1 MEVKESHHSE
11 KIKRQRRKSS
21 NMTGC
26 ADKELTETKN
36 LNRHF
41 RSKLREVLRDLVST
55 PDEIINEDYK
65 FVDEIFTP
73 NRVGF

>member
-1 MEVKESHHSE
+1 
-11 KIKRQRRKSS
+11 
-21 NMTGC
+21 MTGC

-41 RSKLREVLRDLVST
+41 RSKLREVLRDLA
-55 PDEIINEDYK
+55 PEIQDQHEDYK
-65 FVDEIFTP
+65 FVDELFTP

>member
-1 MEVKESHHSE
+1 MEIRQEDEQSGGE
-11 KIKRQRRKSS
+11 KIQRQRRKNS

-41 RSKLREVLRDLVST
+41 RSKLR
-55 PDEIINEDYK
+55 
-65 FVDEIFTP
+65 
-73 NRVGF
+73 

>member
-1 MEVKESHHSE
+1 MERSQKGKQEEEDSVSSFAHE
-11 KIKRQRRKSS
+11 KIKDEVGEKIVKSRRKSS

-41 RSKLREVLRDLVST
+41 RSKLREVLRDLATS
-55 PDEIINEDYK
+55 PE
-65 FVDEIFTP
+65 
-73 NRVGF
+73 

>member
-1 MEVKESHHSE
+1 
-11 KIKRQRRKSS
+11 
-21 NMTGC
+21 MTGC

-65 FVDEIFTP
+65 FVHEIFTP